1 MADVQDEAVE
11 TAKKAGKSTARRI
24 TNFIFGPFKG
34 LLIFL
39 VALFAFIILAGVSA
53 REVFRARTTD
63 QEYGDDK
70 SKFQEWLD
78 ADEDTNDQNYDD
90 N

>member
-11 TAKKAGKSTARRI
+11 TAKKAGKSTARRV
-24 TNFIFGPFKG
+24 TNFIFGPIKG
-34 LLIFL
+34 LLIF
-39 VALFAFIILAGVSA
+39 LFAFIILAGVSA

-63 QEYGDDK
+63 QAYGDDK

>member
-1 MADVQDEAVE
+1 M
-11 TAKKAGKSTARRI
+11 
-24 TNFIFGPFKG
+24 
-34 LLIFL
+34 
-39 VALFAFIILAGVSA
+39 FAFIILAGVSA

-63 QEYGDDK
+63 QAYGDDK